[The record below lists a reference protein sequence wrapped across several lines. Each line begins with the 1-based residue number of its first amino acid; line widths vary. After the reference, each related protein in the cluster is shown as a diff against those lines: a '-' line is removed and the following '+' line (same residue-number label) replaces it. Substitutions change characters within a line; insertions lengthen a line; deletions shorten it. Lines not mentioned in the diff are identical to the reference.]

1 MDEKL
6 ERDLSR
12 EGLTIAG
19 SSKRIKA
26 YAIDELLISMIVI
39 AAFWDSLAHEDNI
52 ETVIQ
57 TINSLFWVVL
67 GLKVIYQ
74 TLFVYLYGATI
85 GKIVTRCMVVGYDDF
100 SKPTLAASFMR
111 ANGRVVSEM
120 IFYIGFI
127 WAFLNEERQTWHD
140 KLAKTLVL
148 DV

>member
-12 EGLTIAG
+12 EGLNIAG

-26 YAIDELLISMIVI
+26 YAIDELLVSMIVI

-67 GLKVIYQ
+67 GLKVVYQ

-85 GKIVTRCMVVGYDDF
+85 GKILTRCMVVSYDDF
-100 SKPTLAASFMR
+100 SKPSLGVSFMR

>member
-1 MDEKL
+1 MNEKL

-12 EGLTIAG
+12 EGLSIAAN
-19 SSKRIKA
+19 SKRVKA
-26 YAIDELLISMIVI
+26 YVIDELLISLIVI
-39 AAFWDSLAHEDNI
+39 AAFWNSLTNEESI
-52 ETVIQ
+52 EIVIQ
-57 TINSLFWVVL
+57 TINSLFFVIL

-85 GKIVTRCMVVGYDDF
+85 GKIITRCTVAGYDDF
-100 SKPTLAASFMR
+100 SRPTLVASFMR

>member
-6 ERDLSR
+6 ERDLTR
-12 EGLTIAG
+12 EGLSIAG
-19 SSKRIKA
+19 TSKRIKA
-26 YAIDELLISMIVI
+26 YAIDELLITLII
-39 AAFWDSLAHEDNI
+39 IIAFWDSFANEEDI
-52 ETVIQ
+52 ETVIR

-100 SKPTLAASFMR
+100 AKPTLLASFMR
-111 ANGRVVSEM
+111 ANGRIASEM